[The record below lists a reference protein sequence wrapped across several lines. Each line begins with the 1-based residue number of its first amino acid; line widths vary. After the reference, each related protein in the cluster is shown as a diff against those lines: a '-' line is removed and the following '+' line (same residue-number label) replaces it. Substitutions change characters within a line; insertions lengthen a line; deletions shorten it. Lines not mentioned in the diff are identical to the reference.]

1 MKFLNFIAKMHA
13 KKIRR
18 NTIREII
25 TELERQ
31 KKHLS
36 AIKKDDIDDAYENGI
51 NMSIFITKELL
62 DK

>member
-1 MKFLNFIAKMHA
+1 MHA